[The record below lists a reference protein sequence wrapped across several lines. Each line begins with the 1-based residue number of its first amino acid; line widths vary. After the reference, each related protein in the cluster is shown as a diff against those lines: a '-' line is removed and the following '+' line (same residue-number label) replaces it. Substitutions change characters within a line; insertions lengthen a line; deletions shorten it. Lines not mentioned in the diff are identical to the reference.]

1 MLELK
6 FGLWTWAFHV
16 VLIQNSHSSLKLM
29 ASIFFKCIE
38 LPTRIWAFSLF
49 TILMVWDRTWGK
61 LLRLQDLKIQ
71 TMLKVVF
78 LFSFLNKNFQSSS
91 ASHYPYFPLYCLSL
105 KKCWPC
111 PVVWYNSL
119 YKVREAWKWR
129 AYYLYNQRISE
140 IKLTFIENLQWAH
153 HFHLFRLQNNCVNWS
168 AIFDV
173 VIGILS
179 ITMIQ

>member
-78 LFSFLNKNFQSSS
+78 LFFFLIKISNPHLPAIILTFLFI
-91 ASHYPYFPLYCLSL
+91 AYHW

-119 YKVREAWKWR
+119 YKVREAWKWG

-168 AIFDV
+168 AIFDL

-179 ITMIQ
+179 MTMIQ

>member
-1 MLELK
+1 MKNVSLLTSEILSRLGCDGVGWESTCTALPFLVFLSCLEQMLELK

-78 LFSFLNKNFQSSS
+78 LFFFLNKNFQSSS

-119 YKVREAWKWR
+119 
-129 AYYLYNQRISE
+129 
-140 IKLTFIENLQWAH
+140 
-153 HFHLFRLQNNCVNWS
+153 
-168 AIFDV
+168 
-173 VIGILS
+173 
-179 ITMIQ
+179 